1 MKENIFLAFKNVS
14 LHIISTNPTKKM
26 KRIIIFIISMILPLT
41 AGAQAQ
47 INTKKMKINDF
58 TQKITKVVL
67 NGNAFYDTV
76 IKDEIAARWRI
87 SPYEFCTLEEFETIK
102 KDDNY
107 YFLMS
112 TFGQFKKETAP
123 GLQFLTLVKGGKGAE
138 KGIDGML
145 EVVSLPFASA
155 EYPSGRE
162 FVFLPAFL
170 DIIQDHTLRSMEKD
184 INGYGGLGNYSI
196 NIAKSD
202 DMDIVFAEEDLSS
215 LITES
220 ILVTIADK
228 GIIVTDE
235 DEADSFILD
244 YAPATLVSYVAAPS
258 EPVVGSYCYKML
270 IDSETHTLYYFKKH
284 RITKKAGAGFLPED
298 LERITAH
305 RR

>member
-26 KRIIIFIISMILPLT
+26 KRIIILIISMILPLT

-102 KDDNY
+102 EDDNY

-112 TFGQFKKETAP
+112 TFGQFRKETAP

-145 EVVSLPFASA
+145 EVVSFPFASA

-202 DMDIVFAEEDLSS
+202 NMDIVFAEEDLST

-220 ILVTIADK
+220 ILVNIADK

-244 YAPATLVSYVAAPS
+244 NAPATLVSYVAAPS

>member
-26 KRIIIFIISMILPLT
+26 KRIIILIISMILPLT

-170 DIIQDHTLRSMEKD
+170 DIIQDHTLQSMERD

-202 DMDIVFAEEDLSS
+202 DMDIVFSEEDLSS

-220 ILVTIADK
+220 ILVNIADK

-244 YAPATLVSYVAAPS
+244 NAPATLVSYVAAPS

>member
-26 KRIIIFIISMILPLT
+26 KRIIILIISMILPLT

-170 DIIQDHTLRSMEKD
+170 DIIQDHTLQSMERD

-202 DMDIVFAEEDLSS
+202 DMDIVFAEEDLSN

-220 ILVTIADK
+220 ILVNIADK

-244 YAPATLVSYVAAPS
+244 NAPGTLVSYVAAPS

>member
-1 MKENIFLAFKNVS
+1 
-14 LHIISTNPTKKM
+14 M
-26 KRIIIFIISMILPLT
+26 KRIIILIISMILPLT

-67 NGNAFYDTV
+67 NGNAFYDTA

-112 TFGQFKKETAP
+112 TFGQFRKETAP

-170 DIIQDHTLRSMEKD
+170 DIIQDHTLQSMERD
-184 INGYGGLGNYSI
+184 LNGYGGLGNYSV
-196 NIAKSD
+196 NITKSG
-202 DMDIVFAEEDLSS
+202 DMDIVFAEEDLSD

-220 ILVTIADK
+220 IRLSIADK
-228 GIIVTDE
+228 GITVTDE

-244 YAPATLVSYVAAPS
+244 NAPGTLVSYVAVPS

>member
-1 MKENIFLAFKNVS
+1 
-14 LHIISTNPTKKM
+14 
-26 KRIIIFIISMILPLT
+26 MILPLT

-215 LITES
+215 LITKS